1 MFTWNGEPIL
11 DMRGVGLRCREGG
24 TRELSLSGLRANAE
38 GTRNALALRV
48 RYALDNNSVQYL
60 G

>member
-48 RYALDNNSVQYL
+48 R
-60 G
+60 